1 MRPGL
6 RRSDVDVSPPNVST
20 VMCDA
25 SEPFYFLAETLFRQQ
40 VSRCLREASKSSYSP
55 LRRAERAAEL
65 SKADLPQRWHPEN
78 RAMALAGN
86 PPAAGLLKGP
96 SARRTCCRPCVMPS
110 APVRL
115 PGDLRFTAPL
125 PAGKFSMEGTTSCP
139 APASP
144 SGTKCTRGSHC
155 KHMEEGHCDL
165 EVKLVHVPL
174 QSPKWMPIGTGDLM
188 KVKRPWI

>member
-25 SEPFYFLAETLFRQQ
+25 SEPFYFLAETPFRQQ

-78 RAMALAGN
+78 RAMALAG
-86 PPAAGLLKGP
+86 
-96 SARRTCCRPCVMPS
+96 
-110 APVRL
+110 
-115 PGDLRFTAPL
+115 
-125 PAGKFSMEGTTSCP
+125 GTTSCP

-155 KHMEEGHCDL
+155 KHMKEGHCDL

>member
-40 VSRCLREASKSSYSP
+40 VTRCLREASKCSYSP

-78 RAMALAGN
+78 RPMALAKAVPCASSTHNAG
-86 PPAAGLLKGP
+86 AA
-96 SARRTCCRPCVMPS
+96 ARPTS
-110 APVRL
+110 
-115 PGDLRFTAPL
+115 
-125 PAGKFSMEGTTSCP
+125 GTT
-139 APASP
+139 
-144 SGTKCTRGSHC
+144 GK
-155 KHMEEGHCDL
+155 EE
-165 EVKLVHVPL
+165 
-174 QSPKWMPIGTGDLM
+174 
-188 KVKRPWI
+188 